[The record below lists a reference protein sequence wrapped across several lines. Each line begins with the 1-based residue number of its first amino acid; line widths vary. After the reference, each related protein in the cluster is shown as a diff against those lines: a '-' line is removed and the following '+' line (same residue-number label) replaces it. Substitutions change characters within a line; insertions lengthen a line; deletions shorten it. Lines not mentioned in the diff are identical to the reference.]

1 MKGKVGFKKWGT
13 NILIGLILLTTALI
27 GWICRDLEI
36 DPALD
41 PQISRYMHII
51 GLSEKID
58 KFNRYFLH
66 IPACTGETRTP
77 YSFYAQ
83 VPPVRSRKKCNE
95 LN

>member
-1 MKGKVGFKKWGT
+1 MGFKKWGT
-13 NILIGLILLTTALI
+13 NILIGLTLLTTALI

-41 PQISRYMHII
+41 PHISRYMHII

-58 KFNRYFLH
+58 KFNRYFY
-66 IPACTGETRTP
+66 ISPSAQEKRETRTP